1 MKKNNI
7 RKICCIGAGYVGG
20 PTMAVFASHCPDIE
34 IKVVDINKERI
45 EAWNASNLNNLPIFE
60 PGLDHLISNQ
70 RDVNL
75 FFTNELE
82 KSISEADMIFISVN
96 TPTKTKGVGAG
107 QAIDLKWVE
116 SSARQIAKYS
126 KSHTIVV
133 EKSTLPVRTAET
145 IKKILISSH
154 DFENKENKTFSVL
167 SNPEFLSEG
176 NAINDLQNPDRVL
189 IGGDDDNAIESLSS
203 IYLNWVPKDKI
214 LKTNIWS
221 SELSKLTANAF
232 LAQRISSVN
241 SISSLCEITGAD
253 IAQVTKAVGMDS
265 RIGNKFLSTGPGF
278 GGSCFQKDIL
288 NLVYLCNFYKLEEV
302 ANYWQSVLEINNW
315 QKSRISRIIVNYL
328 FGNVSGKKIAI
339 LGFAFKA
346 NTNDTRQ
353 SPSISICKDL
363 IEEGANLS
371 IYDPKVEN
379 YKIEEDL
386 ADQEINNNDFGTWE
400 ICSSI
405 EESAIKSDAIVILT
419 EWKEFY
425 DINWQDLFR
434 SMRKPSWIFDT
445 RKCINYRNAKKAGF
459 NIWEIGKS
467 PLINK

>member
-1 MKKNNI
+1 MDKFNI
-7 RKICCIGAGYVGG
+7 KKICCIGAGYVGG

-45 EAWNASNLNNLPIFE
+45 DAWNNFDLKQLPIFE
-60 PGLDHLISNQ
+60 PGLDNLVFNHRNK
-70 RDVNL
+70 NL
-75 FFTNELE
+75 FFTTNLKE
-82 KSISEADMIFISVN
+82 SISEADIIFISVN

-126 KSHTIVV
+126 KGNTIVV
-133 EKSTLPVRTAET
+133 EKSTLPVKTAET
-145 IKKILISSH
+145 IKKILLSSQ
-154 DFENKENKTFSVL
+154 DLNCKNRKNFSVL

-189 IGGDDDNAIESLSS
+189 IGGDDQNAIESLSH
-203 IYLNWVPKDKI
+203 IYSKWVPKEKI

-253 IAQVTKAVGMDS
+253 IHQVCKAVGMDS
-265 RIGNKFLSTGPGF
+265 RIGSKFLKPGPGF

-288 NLVYLCNFYKLEEV
+288 NLVYLCNFYNLEEV
-302 ANYWQSVLEINNW
+302 ANYWQSVLDINKW
-315 QKSRISRIIVNYL
+315 QKLRISKIIVNYL

-339 LGFAFKA
+339 LGFSFKA

-353 SPSISICKDL
+353 SPSISISKDL
-363 IEEGANLS
+363 IEEGAHLS
-371 IYDPKVEN
+371 IYDPKVEE
-379 YKIEEDL
+379 YKIQKDL
-386 ADQEINNNDFGTWE
+386 ENKQKYREAKFDYGTFE
-400 ICSSI
+400 VSPSI
-405 EESAIKSDAIVILT
+405 RDAAYKSDAIVILT
-419 EWKEFY
+419 EWEEFNS
-425 DINWQDLFR
+425 INWDEIYKLT
-434 SMRKPSWIFDT
+434 RKPTWLFDT
-445 RKCINYRNAKKAGF
+445 RACIDYEKAKKAGF
-459 NIWEIGKS
+459 NIWKLGN
-467 PLINK
+467 P